1 MTRANLSLPMAA
13 AALAAVAIAACGGE
27 QASAAGRAT
36 VTDSAGVRIVVN
48 PPEDRELQWTFEQ
61 QGLFA
66 DSLGEPWLFTQV
78 HPRGVGVGSN
88 GTVYVLD
95 GQVQVVE
102 RFASDGAYLGSIGR
116 KGGGPGEFEFPTGV
130 SVRGDT
136 LLVRDFRK
144 GGFARLRADGE
155 PLADLRLSDE
165 LQFVNDLQ
173 FHSRGLWMSGSLR
186 DSLVRGIGFFTDT
199 AQVEPLHVQVNAPGK
214 DVRYS
219 CIAMQGAEPLFS
231 PRLLWSSSADR
242 AVVVRQPGY
251 VLWVYDG
258 DSLALSARRD
268 LATRP
273 PTLDDVKQLYPD
285 GWKIQ
290 MFGGGG
296 ARECVVDAEEM
307 AAQQGLA
314 AELPLVQNV
323 VVLADGTIVAQRK
336 IASATEQVLD
346 IFTADGVYVG
356 TQRGMRL
363 PVAVLP
369 TGEWLVPQEDE
380 DSGGTVLARVRV
392 RK

>member
-1 MTRANLSLPMAA
+1 MTLAPSPLRRAAVAA
-13 AALAAVAIAACGGE
+13 AAAAVVGCGGAD
-27 QASAAGRAT
+27 ASAPGT
-36 VTDSAGVRIVVN
+36 VVSDSAGVRIVVN
-48 PPEDRELQWTFEQ
+48 PAEDRELPWTFEEL
-61 QGLFA
+61 GLFT
-66 DSLGEPWLFTQV
+66 DSLGEPWLFTRV
-78 HPRGVGVGSN
+78 HPRGVGVGGN

-130 SVRGDT
+130 SLRGDT

-144 GGFARLRADGE
+144 GGFARLQADGT

-173 FHSRGLWMSGSLR
+173 FHSRGLWMTGSLR

-219 CIAMQGAEPLFS
+219 CIGLQGAEPLFS

-251 VLWVYDG
+251 VLWVYDR

-285 GWKIQ
+285 GWKVQ

-296 ARECVVDAEEM
+296 ARECVVDIEEV

-323 VVLADGTIVAQRK
+323 VVLTDGTIVAQRRLT
-336 IASATEQVLD
+336 SATEQVLD
-346 IFTADGVYVG
+346 VFNADGVYVG

-363 PVAVLP
+363 PVAALP
-369 TGEWLVPQEDE
+369 SGEWLVPQEDE
-380 DSGGTVLARVRV
+380 ESGGTVLARVRV